1 MNIIF
6 EVFNLYKERFD
17 FFLELLVQHIVLSFI
32 AILIIT
38 VIGMAIGIYITRNKK
53 LADFVLGTVN
63 FLYTIPSIA
72 LFGFLVAISGIGNV
86 TALIALVIYGLMP
99 IIKNTYSGINE
110 VDSQIVES
118 AIAMGSTKSQLLWKV
133 KIPLALPAII
143 TGFRTMVVMTI
154 ALGGIA
160 SFIGAGGLGVAIWR
174 GITTNNPA
182 MTIAGSLLVAL
193 LSVLSDF
200 FIGKL
205 DIKVSNRV
213 NGIRDNNKFSK
224 KKLVI
229 GTSILVFICL
239 TIGIL
244 GVTSKGGKVVVACK
258 PQTEGYILGEMI
270 CQLIEGNTDI
280 TVERKFGIGG
290 GTSNIHPAMLE
301 GEIDMYPEYTG
312 TARLFVLKKP
322 IIEDKDELYEAVRND
337 YMKEYNINWLG
348 TYGFNNTFTLALKKD
363 LAEEFGI
370 NSFSDLAKVS
380 DKLSIGCEYDFY
392 EREDG
397 YKGLEKVYGFKFK
410 DKKDID
416 IGLKY
421 EAINNDKVDVINAFS
436 TDALLKEY
444 DLKIV
449 EDDRAFFPSYYGAT
463 LIRQEALDMY
473 PELEGILRKLDNQIS
488 NEEMIDLNYEV
499 DKEGKEPKDVA
510 REFLKKKGLL

>member
-17 FFLELLVQHIVLSFI
+17 FFLELLIQHIVLSFI
-32 AILIIT
+32 AIIIIT
-38 VIGMAIGIYITRNKK
+38 ILGMAIGIYITKSKK
-53 LADFVLGTVN
+53 IADIVLGTVN

-99 IIKNTYSGINE
+99 IIKNTYAGINE
-110 VDSQIVES
+110 VDAQIVES

-133 KIPLALPAII
+133 KVPLALPVII

-182 MTIAGSLLVAL
+182 MTIAGSLLVAI

-200 FIGKL
+200 LIGKL

-213 NGIRDNNKFSK
+213 NGIRDKNKVSK
-224 KKLVI
+224 KNLII
-229 GTSILVFICL
+229 GTAIFASICII
-239 TIGIL
+239 IGIL
-244 GVTSKGGKVVVACK
+244 EFTTTGSKVVVASK
-258 PQTEGYILGEMI
+258 PQTEGYILAEMI
-270 CQLIEGNTDI
+270 SQLIEENTDI
-280 TVERKFGIGG
+280 NVERKFGIGG
-290 GTSNIHPAMLE
+290 GTSNIHPAMLK
-301 GEIDMYPEYTG
+301 GEIDIYPEYTG
-312 TARLFVLKKP
+312 TARLFVLKKD
-322 IIEDKDELYEAVRND
+322 IIEDKDELYKSVKED

-348 TYGFNNTFTLALKKD
+348 TYGFNNTFTLALKKE
-363 LAEEFGI
+363 LAKKLEVE
-370 NSFSDLAKVS
+370 SFSDLANIS
-380 DKLSIGCEYDFY
+380 SELAIGSEYDFY

-397 YKGLEKVYGFKFK
+397 YKGLEKIYGFKFK
-410 DKKDID
+410 NKKDID

-421 EAINNDKVDVINAFS
+421 EAISKDKVDVINAFS
-436 TDALLKEY
+436 TDALIKEY
-444 DLKIV
+444 DLKLLH
-449 EDDRAFFPSYYGAT
+449 DDKGFFPSYYGAT
-463 LIRQEALDMY
+463 LIRQEILDKY
-473 PELEGILRKLDNQIS
+473 PELESILRKLDNEIN

-499 DKEGKEPKDVA
+499 DKEGKEPKAVA
-510 REFLKKKGLL
+510 REFLKRKGLL